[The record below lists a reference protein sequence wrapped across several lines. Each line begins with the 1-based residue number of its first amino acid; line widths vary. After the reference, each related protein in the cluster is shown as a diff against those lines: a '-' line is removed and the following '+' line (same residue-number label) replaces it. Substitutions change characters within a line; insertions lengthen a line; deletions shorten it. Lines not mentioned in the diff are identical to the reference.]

1 MGLSLLGLKSRS
13 FGVPNEVSVAIVP
26 QVRGVWPLRDPRDKF
41 DNKSGGLAEN
51 RTRVQGFAVLCVTT
65 PPSGLAGPA
74 FGGSPRRLSTNAF
87 DEWRRLLLGGARSA
101 G

>member
-65 PPSGLAGPA
+65 PPPGRGPQLTEPR
-74 FGGSPRRLSTNAF
+74 GGGKNVRARLP
-87 DEWRRLLLGGARSA
+87 WR
-101 G
+101 